1 MPDITKDKYDFAK
14 VLKQTEMVHV
24 DVGLPREVLI
34 PWEDLPKVKSLWPQ
48 TGDYVLVTLRID
60 RENQMF
66 ARLASETIVEK
77 MFTPVYD
84 DEKQNELIK
93 ARPYRLLRIGSFYY
107 RRKAIKSLCM
117 NQSVKKNPD

>member
-1 MPDITKDKYDFAK
+1 M
-14 VLKQTEMVHV
+14 
-24 DVGLPREVLI
+24 LI

-77 MFTPVYD
+77 CLHLYMMMKT
-84 DEKQNELIK
+84 E
-93 ARPYRLLRIGSFYY
+93 
-107 RRKAIKSLCM
+107 
-117 NQSVKKNPD
+117 

>member
-1 MPDITKDKYDFAK
+1 
-14 VLKQTEMVHV
+14 
-24 DVGLPREVLI
+24 
-34 PWEDLPKVKSLWPQ
+34 SLWPQ

-93 ARPYRLLRIGSFYY
+93 ARPYRLLRIGSFLLSNDGYKIFVHESE
-107 RRKAIKSLCM
+107 RKEEPRLG
-117 NQSVKKNPD
+117 

>member
-14 VLKQTEMVHV
+14 VLKTDRDGARV

-48 TGDYVLVTLRID
+48 SGDYVLVTLRID
-60 RENQMF
+60 RNHQMF

-77 MFTPVYD
+77 CLHLYLMMIC
-84 DEKQNELIK
+84 KIK
-93 ARPYRLLRIGSFYY
+93 Y
-107 RRKAIKSLCM
+107 
-117 NQSVKKNPD
+117 

>member
-14 VLKQTEMVHV
+14 VLKQTEMVRV

-77 MFTPVYD
+77 CLHLYMMM
-84 DEKQNELIK
+84 KN
-93 ARPYRLLRIGSFYY
+93 RMNLLKLDHIDY
-107 RRKAIKSLCM
+107 
-117 NQSVKKNPD
+117 